1 MMRIYPRRGEIWY
14 VNLEPVE
21 GHEQGGDRPALII
34 SVDKV
39 NTGNSGLC
47 TIIPITST
55 RRGIPGHVD
64 IKPPEGGLKNES
76 YAMCEQ
82 IRTISRNRL
91 RRCLGQVSRSTLS
104 KVERFVRIF
113 LGL

>member
-1 MMRIYPRRGEIWY
+1 MLDYPRRGEVWFVGLNP
-14 VNLEPVE
+14 VN
-21 GHEQGGDRPALII
+21 GHERGGDRPALII

-39 NTGNSGLC
+39 NAGPSNLC
-47 TIIPITST
+47 TIVPITT
-55 RRGIPGHVD
+55 KWKGIPGHVE
-64 IKPPEGGLKNES
+64 IIPPEGGLDRKS

-91 RRCLGQVSRSTLS
+91 KNRFGCISNTTLGNI
-104 KVERFVRIF
+104 ERFIRIF